1 MRGSIALLG
10 LCLLGAVALAA
21 PRPAAAAPPGD
32 DDAVARGSKKK
43 DKDKEEEPTPAPE
56 EAADTTVMRSNRME
70 FDERLVKGQ
79 SASSGAVYLFKR
91 VPRHLPGLVPM
102 RRSYRARIVEP
113 VLGERELKPAV
124 YSTEV
129 EDVEYAPAGD
139 EQPDEGGR
147 NGSSR
152 ASDGRGGR
160 K

>member
-1 MRGSIALLG
+1 MRTHVALLG
-10 LCLLGAVALAA
+10 VILVSALALVAPQPAVAADA
-21 PRPAAAAPPGD
+21 PD
-32 DDAVARGSKKK
+32 DDALAKSGNKK
-43 DKDKEEEPTPAPE
+43 KDKEEEAVEEAPAE
-56 EAADTTVMRSNRME
+56 EAADTSVMRSNRME

-129 EDVEYAPAGD
+129 EDEEEEAPPAKAD
-139 EQPDEGGR
+139 K
-147 NGSSR
+147 NGSSD
-152 ASDGRGGR
+152 AKAKRGGR
-160 K
+160 

>member
-1 MRGSIALLG
+1 MRLGLLG
-10 LCLLGAVALAA
+10 FVLAGGLVLA
-21 PRPAAAAPPGD
+21 TPLSVAAAPASD
-32 DDAVARGSKKK
+32 DDALAKSRSKNK
-43 DKDKEEEPTPAPE
+43 DKDKDNDKEAKEEKPAE
-56 EAADTTVMRSNRME
+56 EAADTGVLRSNRME

-129 EDVEYAPAGD
+129 EDEDDEPAPAKKD
-139 EQPDEGGR
+139 K
-147 NGSSR
+147 NGSGDAKS
-152 ASDGRGGR
+152 GRGGR
-160 K
+160 

>member
-1 MRGSIALLG
+1 MRVLVALLG
-10 LCLLGAVALAA
+10 FVLAGGLVLA
-21 PRPAAAAPPGD
+21 TPLSVAAAPASD
-32 DDAVARGSKKK
+32 DDALAKSRKKKK
-43 DKDKEEEPTPAPE
+43 DKDKKAEEEKPAE
-56 EAADTTVMRSNRME
+56 EAADTTVLRSNRME

-129 EDVEYAPAGD
+129 EDEDDEPAPAKKD
-139 EQPDEGGR
+139 K
-147 NGSSR
+147 NGSGDARS
-152 ASDGRGGR
+152 GRGGR
-160 K
+160 

>member
-1 MRGSIALLG
+1 MRNRLALLG
-10 LCLLGAVALAA
+10 WLLVGALALAA
-21 PRPAAAAPPGD
+21 PRPAVAAD
-32 DDAVARGSKKK
+32 DDALAKGDKKK
-43 DKDKEEEPTPAPE
+43 DKVAEEEAPPPAE
-56 EAADTTVMRSNRME
+56 DTGTVMRSNRME

-79 SASSGAVYLFKR
+79 AASSGAVYLFKR

-129 EDVEYAPAGD
+129 DEEMPAPESTPPAGEKKND
-139 EQPDEGGR
+139 N
-147 NGSSR
+147 NGTNKP
-152 ASDGRGGR
+152 GGR